1 MLEPDTPENVW
12 RSQTEEK
19 QPSMQIGLTPEKL
32 CAMARSREKLN
43 AYVSRA
49 LLAVT
54 AVLSGAFLY
63 NVYRIDQPW
72 IRLGQAWTL
81 GVIIY
86 LFAPALESGRR
97 RKGASDPCA
106 RFLER
111 QHEERRFGYLRIRR
125 RLFLFIPGI
134 WACWWGGGPLAVTR
148 AQAVSPS
155 PWLLSFYSGPWLF
168 LFTGAALI
176 LVWVAFG
183 KAANKAARERDEVLR
198 TIE

>member
-1 MLEPDTPENVW
+1 MLEPDTPQNVW

-19 QPSMQIGLTPEKL
+19 QPSMQILLTPEKL
-32 CAMARSREKLN
+32 CAMARSRKKLN

-49 LLAVT
+49 LMAVT
-54 AVLSGAFLY
+54 MVLAGALLY

-97 RKGASDPCA
+97 RLGASDPCA
-106 RFLER
+106 RFLGR
-111 QHEERRFGYLRIRR
+111 QHEELRR

-134 WACWWGGGPLAVTR
+134 CACWWGR
-148 AQAVSPS
+148 AQAISPS
-155 PWLLSFYSGPWLF
+155 PWLF
-168 LFTGAALI
+168 LITGVALI

-183 KAANKAARERDEVLR
+183 KAANKAARERDEILR